1 MKIENSRVSL
11 KLPRKCI
18 SMQKKNNVEQN
29 NAVLRQPTTQE
40 SGAEA
45 APEDESKLE
54 SEYLSASDDTQ
65 QQLNAVIQR
74 EEVA

>member
-1 MKIENSRVSL
+1 
-11 KLPRKCI
+11 
-18 SMQKKNNVEQN
+18 MQKKDNVEQN

-40 SGAEA
+40 SGAKS
-45 APEDESKLE
+45 APEDESELE
-54 SEYLSASDDTQ
+54 SEHLSASDDTQ